1 MVTYHGEDTSSRFA
15 VLQSPVALPAKC
27 AVCGTPQGPL
37 LDFGL
42 DIDMYGV
49 VYFCLTCLEAAA
61 ARANLFEKYSVK
73 SEQVRNDL
81 QAYGDLKRRIN
92 EVRSNAESTASSIN
106 SFLTFLFD
114 FSGAGFVVPETPVE
128 SEPVSFE
135 PIEKPTRVIG
145 QDGSDVVD
153 EGPIELP
160 SSTNNGPK
168 FSFGT

>member
-61 ARANLFEKYSVK
+61 ARADLFEKYSVK
-73 SEQVRNDL
+73 SEQIRNDL
-81 QAYGDLKRRIN
+81 QAYSDMKRRIN
-92 EVRSNAESTASSIN
+92 EVRNNAESTASSIS
-106 SFLTFLFD
+106 SFLAFLFD
-114 FSGAGFVVPETPVE
+114 FSGAGFIVPETSVE
-128 SEPVSFE
+128 PKSVALES
-135 PIEKPTRVIG
+135 IEESTGFSG
-145 QDGSDVVD
+145 QDGSNAVD
-153 EGPIELP
+153 KGSVELS